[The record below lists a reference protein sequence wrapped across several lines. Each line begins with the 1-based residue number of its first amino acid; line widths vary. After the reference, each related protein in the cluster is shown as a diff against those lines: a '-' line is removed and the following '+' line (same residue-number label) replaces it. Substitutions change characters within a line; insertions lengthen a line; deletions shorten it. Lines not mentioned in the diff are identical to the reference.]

1 MTREERIAE
10 RQAAARSREKRY
22 RSLNA
27 LYRLPATRDLDRAI
41 KVGVTDWIH
50 ARGIVDPV
58 DIVRTDGTIVD
69 AQAASLLRHIVRA
82 LQYANVDTT
91 NKIARDRLWHRLQL
105 HDRAQTN
112 TRL

>member
-22 RSLNA
+22 RTLNM
-27 LYRLPATRDLDRAI
+27 LLRLPATRDLDRAI

-58 DIVRTDGTIVD
+58 DIVRTDGTIVAAFLKRLASVGSRAAARRMWAHYLLSLEPD
-69 AQAASLLRHIVRA
+69 AL
-82 LQYANVDTT
+82 
-91 NKIARDRLWHRLQL
+91 
-105 HDRAQTN
+105 
-112 TRL
+112 